1 VTPTDRSLA
10 LGFVLSIAGAALTLA
25 TWHQLTR
32 APPGVGATPN
42 DHVSRDPRLNSVP
55 RGLGPGSATV
65 GGAR

>member
-10 LGFVLSIAGAALTLA
+10 LGFILSTIGAALTLA

-32 APPGVGATPN
+32 APQGVGGTPN
-42 DHVSRDPRLNSVP
+42 EHGRRDPRLNSVP